1 MVPFKMR
8 QGVLLPISR
17 ALLSQIM
24 ILSVTAVAIAQQ
36 TAIASINI
44 GVTLTPLFTGPQG
57 SASALNVNQVIW
69 GQPFQQDQDIFEL
82 FINTVSI
89 DIGYVSDAGVL
100 FSDAEGELQ
109 SVSRRLAQS
118 QPGSGKGRPT
128 VGNISVVYTAL
139 PRRVSKETKNGPA
152 LDLRV
157 DQGGLIGSGMAFL
170 GAPPKEP
177 EVTTLTTLRWDL
189 SKSPKGTLAAWPM
202 GDGEGPFEIAT
213 KSLLGIASGVQEAY
227 FAVGPLHRMTSPDNY
242 MHTNETNVFNM
253 YWFGTPTFDPLPLGT
268 RLQKLFREMSAFFRD
283 KGNSYRIFL
292 RHNPFRGSLTG
303 TALRRSFMYG
313 YDESERDCP
322 PSLQDREAVLAHEMV
337 HNWVLLT
344 RESVADNWYH
354 EGLAEYYQVLL
365 RFRFGLLSARE
376 YLQQVNEKLVAYYTN
391 PLATWSL
398 ERVQKVTWNMTDA
411 QRMPYM
417 RGFAFALQVN
427 DVLRTAGH
435 SIDDL
440 VGPLADRLQ
449 GGESVGVEDYLQRL
463 SQLLGGDETRA
474 DSLVT
479 EMKEVRL
486 VQRKL
491 EKFELGFDESSLL
504 QGPRIVKGLI
514 QGSRAQLAGI
524 QDGDR
529 IELEC
534 GSTHLTVRSQFS
546 ATLKLRVF
554 REGNAPF
561 VVEFWPRS
569 QDKVEAY
576 QRQRH
581 LRFDVSY
588 GLKRP
593 VGKSSTHLAHVKVD
607 TCLEGKIVVQ
617 LDFLTLDIRSV
628 KVLEPLGQLNKDKH
642 AAIGGLEWDAMF
654 VKGLARRNVAC
665 PQTTLVD
672 SEIFVH
678 SLCVRQEMGEKGSR
692 EGADPG
698 KQGQTAACF
707 PEQLIACHQETQT
720 DTSGCEVF
728 AGTVQAV
735 DVLFEDAVVGTILD
749 A

>member
-1 MVPFKMR
+1 MW

-17 ALLSQIM
+17 ALLSQMM
-24 ILSVTAVAIAQQ
+24 IFAVTAVAVAQQ
-36 TAIASINI
+36 TAIVSTNI
-44 GVTLTPLFTGPQG
+44 DITLTPLFTGPQG
-57 SASALNVNQVIW
+57 NASTLTVNQVIW
-69 GQPFQQDQDIFEL
+69 GRTFRQGEDVFEL

-89 DIGYVSDAGVL
+89 DMGYVSDAGVL

-109 SVSRRLAQS
+109 VTERIKK
-118 QPGSGKGRPT
+118 SGPVTARVWKTSRPT

-139 PRRVSKETKNGPA
+139 PRRVSRETKNGPA

-170 GAPPKEP
+170 GAPPNEP
-177 EVTTLTTLRWDL
+177 EVTILTTLRWDL
-189 SKSPKGTLAAWPM
+189 SKSPQGTLAAWSM

-227 FAVGPLHRMTSPDNY
+227 FAVGPLHQMTSPDDY
-242 MHTNETNVFNM
+242 IHTNEADVFNM

-283 KGNSYRIFL
+283 RQNSYRIFL

-313 YDESERDCP
+313 YDDSERDCP

-365 RFRFGLLSARE
+365 RFRCGLLSARE

-391 PLATWSL
+391 PLVTWPP
-398 ERVQKVTWNMTDA
+398 ERVQKMTWNTTDA

-417 RGFAFALQVN
+417 RGFTFALQVN
-427 DVLRTAGH
+427 DVLRTTGH
-435 SIDDL
+435 SVDDL

-449 GGESVGVEDYLQRL
+449 GGESVGVDDYLQRL
-463 SQLLGGDETRA
+463 SQLLSDEIRA
-474 DSLVT
+474 DALVT
-479 EMKEVRL
+479 EMKEGKLVVPGVHSLEQLPWQVRL

-529 IELEC
+529 IELQC

-546 ATLKLRVF
+546 ATLKLKVF

-576 QRQRH
+576 Q
-581 LRFDVSY
+581 Y
-588 GLKRP
+588 
-593 VGKSSTHLAHVKVD
+593 
-607 TCLEGKIVVQ
+607 EVVENEE
-617 LDFLTLDIRSV
+617 L
-628 KVLEPLGQLNKDKH
+628 
-642 AAIGGLEWDAMF
+642 
-654 VKGLARRNVAC
+654 
-665 PQTTLVD
+665 
-672 SEIFVH
+672 
-678 SLCVRQEMGEKGSR
+678 
-692 EGADPG
+692 
-698 KQGQTAACF
+698 
-707 PEQLIACHQETQT
+707 
-720 DTSGCEVF
+720 
-728 AGTVQAV
+728 
-735 DVLFEDAVVGTILD
+735 
-749 A
+749 

>member
-1 MVPFKMR
+1 MDLGSLRILYPAAPSKMR

-17 ALLSQIM
+17 AFFSRIM
-24 ILSVTAVAIAQQ
+24 ILSVTAVVMAQQ
-36 TAIASINI
+36 TAIASTNI
-44 GVTLTPLFTGPQG
+44 DVTLTPLFTGSQG

-69 GQPFQQDQDIFEL
+69 GRAFRQGQDIFEL
-82 FINTVSI
+82 FINIVSI
-89 DIGYVSDAGVL
+89 DMGYVSDAGVL

-109 SVSRRLAQS
+109 VTERIKR
-118 QPGSGKGRPT
+118 SGPVTARVWKTGRQT
-128 VGNISVVYTAL
+128 VGNVSVIYTAL
-139 PRRVSKETKNGPA
+139 PRLVSRDTKNGPA

-170 GAPPKEP
+170 GAPPNEP
-177 EVTTLTTLRWDL
+177 EVTILTTLRWDL
-189 SKSPKGTLAAWPM
+189 SKSPQGTLAAWSM

-213 KSLLGIASGVQEAY
+213 KSLIGIASGVQEAY
-227 FAVGPLHRMTSPDNY
+227 FAVGPLHRMISPDDY
-242 MHTNETNVFNM
+242 MHTDEADVFNV

-283 KGNSYRIFL
+283 RGNSYRIFL

-313 YDESERDCP
+313 YDDSERDCP

-427 DVLRTAGH
+427 DLLRTAGH

-449 GGESVGVEDYLQRL
+449 AGESVGVEDYLKRL
-463 SQLLGGDETRA
+463 SQLLGDTTRA
-474 DSLVT
+474 DTLVT
-479 EMKEVRL
+479 EMKEGKLLVLGVHGLEQLPWQVRL

-529 IELEC
+529 IQLQC
-534 GSTHLTVRSQFS
+534 GSTHLTVRSQLS
-546 ATLKLRVF
+546 ATLKIKVF
-554 REGNAPF
+554 REGSAPI

-576 QRQRH
+576 Q
-581 LRFDVSY
+581 Y
-588 GLKRP
+588 
-593 VGKSSTHLAHVKVD
+593 
-607 TCLEGKIVVQ
+607 EVVENEE
-617 LDFLTLDIRSV
+617 L
-628 KVLEPLGQLNKDKH
+628 
-642 AAIGGLEWDAMF
+642 
-654 VKGLARRNVAC
+654 
-665 PQTTLVD
+665 
-672 SEIFVH
+672 
-678 SLCVRQEMGEKGSR
+678 
-692 EGADPG
+692 
-698 KQGQTAACF
+698 
-707 PEQLIACHQETQT
+707 
-720 DTSGCEVF
+720 
-728 AGTVQAV
+728 
-735 DVLFEDAVVGTILD
+735 
-749 A
+749 

>member
-1 MVPFKMR
+1 MR
-8 QGVLLPISR
+8 QGVLLPISS

-24 ILSVTAVAIAQQ
+24 IPSVTAVAMAQQ
-36 TAIASINI
+36 TAIASINVD
-44 GVTLTPLFTGPQG
+44 VTLTPLFTGPER
-57 SASALNVNQVIW
+57 SASALTVNQLICGRAFRQGEDV
-69 GQPFQQDQDIFEL
+69 FEL

-89 DIGYVSDAGVL
+89 DMGYVSDAGVL
-100 FSDAEGELQ
+100 FSDGEGELQ
-109 SVSRRLAQS
+109 VTERIKT
-118 QPGSGKGRPT
+118 SGPITARVWKTSRPT
-128 VGNISVVYTAL
+128 VGNVSVVYTAL

-157 DQGGLIGSGMAFL
+157 DQRGLIGSGMAFL

-177 EVTTLTTLRWDL
+177 EGKILTTLRWDL
-189 SKSPKGTLAAWPM
+189 SKSPKGTLAAWSM
-202 GDGEGPFEIAT
+202 GDGDGPFEIAT

-227 FAVGPLHRMTSPDNY
+227 FAVGPLHRMTPPDDY
-242 MHTNETNVFNM
+242 MYTNEADVFNM

-313 YDESERDCP
+313 YDDSERDCP

-376 YLQQVNEKLVAYYTN
+376 YLEQVNEKLVAYYTN
-391 PLATWSL
+391 PLVTWPL

-417 RGFAFALQVN
+417 RGFVFALQVN

-440 VGPLADRLQ
+440 AGPLADRLQ

-463 SQLLGGDETRA
+463 SRLLGGDKTRA
-474 DSLVT
+474 DALVT
-479 EMKEVRL
+479 EMKEGKLVVPGVHSLEQLPWEVRL

-504 QGPRIVKGLI
+504 QGPRIVKGVI

-529 IELEC
+529 IELQC

-546 ATLKLRVF
+546 ATLRLKVF
-554 REGNAPF
+554 REGYAPF

-569 QDKVEAY
+569 QDKVEVY
-576 QRQRH
+576 Q
-581 LRFDVSY
+581 Y
-588 GLKRP
+588 
-593 VGKSSTHLAHVKVD
+593 
-607 TCLEGKIVVQ
+607 EVVENEE
-617 LDFLTLDIRSV
+617 L
-628 KVLEPLGQLNKDKH
+628 
-642 AAIGGLEWDAMF
+642 
-654 VKGLARRNVAC
+654 
-665 PQTTLVD
+665 
-672 SEIFVH
+672 
-678 SLCVRQEMGEKGSR
+678 
-692 EGADPG
+692 
-698 KQGQTAACF
+698 
-707 PEQLIACHQETQT
+707 
-720 DTSGCEVF
+720 
-728 AGTVQAV
+728 
-735 DVLFEDAVVGTILD
+735 
-749 A
+749 

>member
-1 MVPFKMR
+1 MR

-17 ALLSQIM
+17 ALFSRIM
-24 ILSVTAVAIAQQ
+24 ILSVTAVVMAQQ
-36 TAIASINI
+36 TAIASTNI
-44 GVTLTPLFTGPQG
+44 DVTLTPLFTGSQG

-69 GQPFQQDQDIFEL
+69 GRAFRQGQDIFEL

-89 DIGYVSDAGVL
+89 DMGYVSDAGVL

-109 SVSRRLAQS
+109 VTERIKR
-118 QPGSGKGRPT
+118 SGPVTARVWKTGRPT
-128 VGNISVVYTAL
+128 VGNVSVIYTAL
-139 PRRVSKETKNGPA
+139 PRLVSRDTKNGPA

-170 GAPPKEP
+170 GTPPNEP
-177 EVTTLTTLRWDL
+177 EVTILTTLRWDL
-189 SKSPKGTLAAWPM
+189 SKSPQGTLAAWSM

-213 KSLLGIASGVQEAY
+213 KSLVGIASGVQEAY
-227 FAVGPLHRMTSPDNY
+227 FAVGPLHRMTSPDDY
-242 MHTNETNVFNM
+242 MHIDEADVFNM

-268 RLQKLFREMSAFFRD
+268 RLQMLFREMSAFFRD
-283 KGNSYRIFL
+283 RGNSYRIFL

-313 YDESERDCP
+313 YDDSERDCP

-427 DVLRTAGH
+427 DLLRTAGH

-474 DSLVT
+474 DTLVT
-479 EMKEVRL
+479 EMKEGKLLVPGVHGLEQLPWQVRL

-491 EKFELGFDESSLL
+491 EKFELGFDETSLL

-529 IELEC
+529 IQLQC

-546 ATLKLRVF
+546 ATLKIKVF
-554 REGNAPF
+554 REGSAPF

-576 QRQRH
+576 Q
-581 LRFDVSY
+581 Y
-588 GLKRP
+588 
-593 VGKSSTHLAHVKVD
+593 
-607 TCLEGKIVVQ
+607 EVV
-617 LDFLTLDIRSV
+617 
-628 KVLEPLGQLNKDKH
+628 EN
-642 AAIGGLEWDAMF
+642 
-654 VKGLARRNVAC
+654 
-665 PQTTLVD
+665 
-672 SEIFVH
+672 
-678 SLCVRQEMGEKGSR
+678 
-692 EGADPG
+692 
-698 KQGQTAACF
+698 
-707 PEQLIACHQETQT
+707 
-720 DTSGCEVF
+720 
-728 AGTVQAV
+728 
-735 DVLFEDAVVGTILD
+735 EDL
-749 A
+749 